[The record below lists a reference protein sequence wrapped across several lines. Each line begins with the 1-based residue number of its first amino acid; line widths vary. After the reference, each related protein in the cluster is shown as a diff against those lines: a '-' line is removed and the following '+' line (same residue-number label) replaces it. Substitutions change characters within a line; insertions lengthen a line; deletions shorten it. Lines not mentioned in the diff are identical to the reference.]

1 MTNIHVD
8 YDSRNHDFLVKKE
21 IEGFHALNEEA
32 EIHRIK
38 DTVLK
43 TKFLDSQCAIKA
55 KLITLVAPE
64 AKQWSLTT
72 TAKEMIKQIIISN
85 TRLYLGG
92 A

>member
-8 YDSRNHDFLVKKE
+8 YDSQTHNFLIKKE

-38 DTVLK
+38 DTVLYA
-43 TKFLDSQCAIKA
+43 KFLDSQCAIKA